1 MTDHQNTRHINIT
14 TDSNRLNLQQ
24 LPFTRGSGGASQKLN
39 VALNCA
45 NILDRSRNFDYYR
58 AAESEMKS

>member
-14 TDSNRLNLQQ
+14 KISIRLNLQH
-24 LPFTRGSGGASQKLN
+24 LPFTPGSAGSSQKLHY
-39 VALNCA
+39 ALNCA

-58 AAESEMKS
+58 AAGSETKS